1 MGMML
6 RTYRAVF
13 ESVTR
18 ILPGAAP
25 AFLFRPGLD
34 LSPLSITVS
43 LLLSAADGPASVKFD
58 WGSGALL
65 TSTLFVIGVWLE
77 VDTVSMTGAES
88 SRAIEPEAAAVED
101 VLSEVETIGLGGA
114 GSSGEK
120 KRLEDE
126 VEAIGLDGAASCDE
140 DGWLCAEENSNDSTI
155 LAGGELGVEIS
166 ISDLN

>member
-1 MGMML
+1 
-6 RTYRAVF
+6 
-13 ESVTR
+13 
-18 ILPGAAP
+18 
-25 AFLFRPGLD
+25 
-34 LSPLSITVS
+34 
-43 LLLSAADGPASVKFD
+43 
-58 WGSGALL
+58 
-65 TSTLFVIGVWLE
+65 
-77 VDTVSMTGAES
+77 
-88 SRAIEPEAAAVED
+88 
-101 VLSEVETIGLGGA
+101 VETVGLGGA